1 MSDAARGPTPLML
14 RIPAPTLPARL
25 PEVRGRIAAWATA
38 VGFATDTVD
47 DIVLATHEALA
58 NVADHAYP
66 DGRGDALLYADCHN
80 GTVRVVVRDQG
91 RWRDPT
97 SDAGWRGRGLV
108 IIHGLAEHVV
118 VQRGDAGTRVEMCW
132 QAPTGPVVQQD
143 RYHWPS
149 VQRSSWL

>member
-1 MSDAARGPTPLML
+1 ML
-14 RIPAPTLPARL
+14 RIAAPTLPARL
-25 PEVRGRIAAWATA
+25 PEVRNRMAGWAAG
-38 VGFATDTVD
+38 VGLAADTVD

-66 DGRGDALLYADCHN
+66 DGRGDAFLYADCHN

-97 SDAGWRGRGLV
+97 LDAGWRGRGLV
-108 IIHGLAEHVV
+108 IIHGLAEHVD

-132 QAPTGPVVQQD
+132 QVPRGPAVQQD
-143 RYHWPS
+143 RRHWPS
-149 VQRSSWL
+149 VERSAWM